1 MNEENSNNINNNE
14 AFSGADGAREEKY
27 DLGASSG
34 MKFKKGKFGLWFE
47 NFWYHYKWHTLIT
60 AFVLIVLT
68 VCTVQMCKKTDY
80 DVHIIYAG
88 NYSVMNEKTEGG
100 ESAYEVIKKSLTEA
114 VDDFDENGETVT
126 SFEALYMLSPEEIEA
141 IEKELADKKE
151 NGEGSYTLNY
161 TQLNANNNTFRDR
174 IMYSEY
180 YLFFLSESVYN
191 YYKTVDGITMFV
203 PLKKYVKGSGD
214 GLVYLDDSAIYLH
227 STEFGKL
234 PGLCE
239 LPEDTV
245 IALRSMSAVASH
257 FGKKS
262 NEKSYKNC
270 EKTLIN
276 ILNYGS

>member
-1 MNEENSNNINNNE
+1 
-14 AFSGADGAREEKY
+14 
-27 DLGASSG
+27 
-34 MKFKKGKFGLWFE
+34 
-47 NFWYHYKWHTLIT
+47 
-60 AFVLIVLT
+60 
-68 VCTVQMCKKTDY
+68 MCKKTDY

-88 NYSVMNEKTEGG
+88 SYSVMNEKTEGG
-100 ESAYEVIKKSLTEA
+100 EAAYEVIKKSLGEA
-114 VDDFDENGETVT
+114 VDDFDKNGETVT
-126 SFEALYMLSPEEIEA
+126 SFEALYMLSPEEIAE

-151 NGEGSYTLNY
+151 NGEGSYSLNY

-203 PLKKYVKGSGD
+203 PLKKYVKGSGE
-214 GLVYLDDSAIYLH
+214 GLVYLDDSAVYLH

-245 IALRSMSAVASH
+245 IALRSVSAIASH
-257 FGKKS
+257 FDKKS

-270 EKTLIN
+270 EQVLIN